1 MTNEHVTN
9 ISARRSLSLVSLLKA
24 STVFCL
30 VTGALWAAGDSSRK
44 NEAPKTMVK
53 AIVRLK
59 GPDVKEGSFAAMPK
73 TVYRAG
79 PHYAR
84 IEDPPDARQQL
95 QKLTIIAEPDAYSV
109 NLLDKKG
116 THAIDQGGATDI
128 HLPIVFDPTRKLTA
142 LNRLEFGDELEFF
155 KNNDAVKSAGPIV
168 NAEPTDEYQITAD
181 DGKATLVTKS
191 GSNRPI
197 KVSWKAANGV
207 YEYEY
212 MSYTEL
218 PFDPAL
224 FKKPAGVTYR
234 EMPPDDNTADPG

>member
-1 MTNEHVTN
+1 MSNEDVTN
-9 ISARRSLSLVSLLKA
+9 RSARSSLCLKTLITV

-30 VTGALWAAGDSSRK
+30 VTGPLWAATDSSHK
-44 NEAPKTMVK
+44 TETPKTMVK
-53 AIVRLK
+53 AVVRLK
-59 GPDVKEGSFAAMPK
+59 GPDVREGSFAAMPK

-79 PHYAR
+79 PHFAR

-116 THAIDQGGATDI
+116 THAIDQGGAGDI

-155 KNNDAVKSAGPIV
+155 KNNDAVKTAGPIV

-181 DGKATLVTKS
+181 DGEATLVTKS

-197 KVSWKAANGV
+197 KISWKAANGV

-212 MSYTEL
+212 MSYSEL

-234 EMPPDDNTADPG
+234 EMPPDNTTDPG